1 VNKVIKIPAKMSFI
15 NKPSLQSPL
24 TLKQQSG
31 KSWSAFLLNI
41 LRLHRH
47 KFSDHLCLRTIRCK
61 LFEYMDLRVPP
72 TIQDDLF
79 LQGSML
85 LKNENLQQ
93 PYLSLDDLITPD
105 MFVLY
110 MFVNYKSEM
119 KHLEIPEINRQTDR
133 VTVLDILYNMGT
145 PYGHYTK
152 TLKIQMF
159 DSPNLSIEESY
170 LTKRVLRGFRHLNS
184 LVLWRA
190 CDDAML
196 QIIGITCQNL
206 ESIDLWKSANVSD
219 HGVEMLLA
227 LGTERKTSLCHRLV
241 KVMIKDTSV
250 TDQGSYDFLYNCPKL
265 QTLEFS
271 HGSFIKPFLNR
282 VIECHLE
289 SGKVFPA
296 LKSIFLPTVN
306 SDALKILINSFPQ
319 MEELSLWTSLSHL
332 PNICFNDLSNVQT
345 LKIGGLSHS
354 SILREINALIGCNI
368 THLKIETVHVD
379 ISIDD
384 IGQDCPNIIDL
395 SVINA
400 RIKTTQNPQTHAIK
414 MFSSLRKVYFFL
426 VNYIPS
432 SIQQTTVTNSS
443 SIASPAGVA
452 FPATGHTALHTLLKN
467 GLQLENIQVTG
478 TTALTDTCLEKILSF
493 NPFSHLRRFVLSN
506 PSVTHEQPLVV
517 PLTYR
522 SVNLLQKACPLLHCL
537 GDLQYWAVSPAKISP
552 SYRHSADGV
561 SLQQNVWTKVQISG
575 SRRMIRSSSVL
586 YQGSQS

>member
-1 VNKVIKIPAKMSFI
+1 MSFI

-24 TLKQQSG
+24 SLKQLSG
-31 KSWSAFLLNI
+31 KSWNLFLLNV

-47 KFSDHLCLRTIRCK
+47 QFSNHLCLRTIRCK

-85 LKNENLQQ
+85 LKNENLQD

-119 KHLEIPEINRQTDR
+119 KHLEIPEINRQVDR

-145 PYGHYTK
+145 PYGHHTK

-159 DSPNLSIEESY
+159 ESPSLSVEESY
-170 LTKRVLRGFRHLNS
+170 LTKRVLRGFRHLKS

-196 QIIGITCQNL
+196 QIIGVTCHGL
-206 ESIDLWKSANVSD
+206 ECIDLWKSANVTD

-227 LGTERKTSLCHRLV
+227 LGTERRTCLCQQLV

-250 TDQGSYDFLYNCPKL
+250 TDQGSFDLLYNCPKL

-282 VIECHLE
+282 VINCHLE
-289 SGKVFPA
+289 SGKVFSS

-306 SDALKILINSFPQ
+306 SDSLKYLINSFPQ

-354 SILREINALIGCNI
+354 SILREINALIGANI
-368 THLKIETVHVD
+368 TSLKIETVHVD

-384 IGQDCPNIIDL
+384 VGNDCPNIVDL

-400 RIKTTQNPQTHAIK
+400 RIKTTQTFESHVNK
-414 MFSSLRKVYFFL
+414 MFSSLRKAYFFL
-426 VNYIPS
+426 VNYIPC

-467 GLQLENIQVTG
+467 GFQLENIQVTG
-478 TTALTDTCLEKILSF
+478 TTALTDTCLEKILSV
-493 NPFSHLRRFVLSN
+493 NPLAHLQRLVLTN

-522 SVNLLQKACPLLHCL
+522 SVNLLQKTCPLLHCL
-537 GDLQYWAVSPAKISP
+537 GDLQYWAVSPSRLSP
-552 SYRHSADGV
+552 SHRHSSDVA

-575 SRRMIRSSSVL
+575 SRRMIRSTSVL
-586 YQGSQS
+586 YQGSHT